1 MDSEKIRKKS
11 EGKIRKKKCEFW
23 NCAFYCIFGRASGQS
38 LKSSKKLQKEKWG
51 KCKKK
56 KKKKLPEVAC
66 FGFLLV
72 CMFAVFCMFLAQGF
86 WGCAFWVHLF
96 VVVFASCWFTLIF
109 NDKISISIWIHVPT
123 CQTIVAFLMLAA
135 DYSTNSSWQGSSIQK
150 TIREGICTHQFRIN
164 VPMLKGSKKATIAR
178 RIIHVTPSP

>member
-1 MDSEKIRKKS
+1 MRILELCILLHFWEGLRSELKKFKKTTKRKM
-11 EGKIRKKKCEFW
+11 RKMQEKKE
-23 NCAFYCIFGRASGQS
+23 
-38 LKSSKKLQKEKWG
+38 
-51 KCKKK
+51 
-56 KKKKLPEVAC
+56 KKLPEVAC
-66 FGFLLV
+66 FGFLLA

-135 DYSTNSSWQGSSIQK
+135 DYSTNSS
-150 TIREGICTHQFRIN
+150 
-164 VPMLKGSKKATIAR
+164 
-178 RIIHVTPSP
+178 